1 MASVLHHHA
10 DRPFPAAVR
19 LRRRADTM
27 QSLAAPMIG
36 GLPTSFVA
44 ELLLYPVL
52 FYSAK
57 RIARK
62 RNVS

>member
-1 MASVLHHHA
+1 
-10 DRPFPAAVR
+10 
-19 LRRRADTM
+19 M